1 MTRLVAFAGFAR
13 SGKDSLAAAFVER
26 GFEIFNYGNV
36 IKGFY
41 APFISGEEGA
51 TSLIQRMREAN
62 PELGNNELLNFLV
75 DVMIPFREKG
85 VFGDAFTEDDAFK
98 VRIRPIL
105 EMGGDLIYDWVM
117 REYFRVVD
125 AKWSAGKNVVNT
137 RLVRIPEAKA
147 WKQRGGVIYL
157 VQRKDWPAAS
167 EWEESA
173 LETLRAS
180 GYIDGVL
187 HNDGTAEDWQATAR
201 RFAEQLTTEDSA

>member
-1 MTRLVAFAGFAR
+1 MTRLLAMAGFAR
-13 SGKDSLAAAFVER
+13 SGKDSLAAALIER
-26 GFEIFNYGNV
+26 GYEKFNFGDV

-41 APFISGEEGA
+41 ADFIAGNESRQDVVDR
-51 TSLIQRMREAN
+51 IWDAN
-62 PELGNNELLNFLV
+62 PDLKV
-75 DVMIPFREKG
+75 DHLYHFTTDILIPFREKG

-173 LETLRAS
+173 LEALRAS

-201 RFAEQLTTEDSA
+201 RFAEQLTTEDGA